1 MNDKSNSLR
10 KIFYSSYLQQN
21 ALTTYKILKTVPGI
35 NPIMP
40 RGAMYLM
47 FGIDFKKFP
56 KLSSSIDF
64 MRALANEQSVFVFPS
79 ECFDCEGFVR
89 LCITAPEETLI
100 EASDRI
106 KEFCEKHFTE

>member
-1 MNDKSNSLR
+1 M
-10 KIFYSSYLQQN
+10 
-21 ALTTYKILKTVPGI
+21 TTYRLLNGVPGI

-47 FGIDFKKFP
+47 FGIDFKHFP
-56 KLSSSIDF
+56 KMTSSIDF

-79 ECFDCEGFVR
+79 ECFNLEGFVR

-100 EASDRI
+100 EASVRI
-106 KEFCEKHFTE
+106 REFCEKHFVE